1 MPDQFNLSL
10 SLPQPNEAEQ
20 AHSQACFNYIRQVI
34 KETGGQIPFSQ
45 FMELAL
51 YAPELGYYTS
61 TKEKFGERGDFVT
74 GPELTPLFG
83 QCVAR
88 QCQQVIQTLRRE
100 STKSGESAVDLLEL
114 GAGSG
119 KLAAQILIALD
130 ELHFLP
136 DHYYILEP
144 SKPLQKQQRKY
155 LKQQCPHLATRVVW
169 LNRLPKK
176 PFTGM
181 IIANEVLDALPIER
195 FMIQQQQVKQYFVGV
210 EDSEFVFQ
218 LESANENLL
227 TTLNSGYLCPPYET
241 DNYHSEINLMLASWL
256 KDLALSLKKGVMLFI
271 DYGYANTEYYHPER
285 KDGTLACYYQHHQ
298 HSNPL
303 IMPGIQDIS
312 AHVNFTL
319 FAKCAIDTGLDVDG
333 FCNQATFLLS
343 CGLPQLLEKSQNA
356 QTQQAVKK
364 LTLPGEMGEAC
375 KVIALGKN
383 YQENLMGFQLRDLRC
398 KL

>member
-1 MPDQFNLSL
+1 KIIE
-10 SLPQPNEAEQ
+10 EA
-20 AHSQACFNYIRQVI
+20 
-34 KETGGQIPFSQ
+34 GGKIPFSQ

-51 YAPELGYYTS
+51 YTPDLGYYTS
-61 TKEKFGERGDFVT
+61 AKEKFGREGDFVT

-83 QCVAR
+83 QCIAQ
-88 QCQQVIQTLRRE
+88 QCQQVIQTLRRQCDNN
-100 STKSGESAVDLLEL
+100 TPIDLLEL

-119 KLAAQILIALD
+119 KLAEQVLTLLD

-144 SKPLQKQQRKY
+144 SKHLQTQQRAY
-155 LKQQCPHLATRVVW
+155 LKKQCPHLATRVVW

-176 PFTGM
+176 ALTGM

-195 FMIQQQQVKQYFVGV
+195 FTIQKQQVQQYFVSIDNG
-210 EDSEFVFQ
+210 ELVFQ
-218 LESANENLL
+218 FEPASEALL

-241 DNYHSEINLMLASWL
+241 DNYHSEINLMLADWL
-256 KDLALSLKKGVMLFI
+256 KNLSNSLAKGVMLFV
-271 DYGYANTEYYHPER
+271 DYGYTNNEYYHPDR

-303 IMPGIQDIS
+303 ILTGIQDIS

-319 FAKCAIDTGLDVDG
+319 LAKCAISANLQVDG
-333 FCNQATFLLS
+333 FCNQASFLLS
-343 CGLPQLLEKSQNA
+343 SGLPQFLEKSPSA
-356 QTQQAVKK
+356 QTQQAVRK

-375 KVIALGKN
+375 KVIALSKH
-383 YQENLMGFQLRDLRC
+383 YEDDPLLGFLLNDLRC